1 MLPFKCFK
9 VPSFTSNKEF
19 SAFLF
24 VANYMVTYFS
34 LQVAQYLNLELP
46 ILEKVLQKLKDEE
59 NREIQ
64 TIENKLVYNFIC
76 LNALEMLSHKCN

>member
-24 VANYMVTYFS
+24 VANYMVPYFS

-76 LNALEMLSHKCN
+76 LNALEMLSHECN